1 MTIIG
6 SDAQKIYRTF
16 VLSPEETKK
25 VEEIKKRFTN
35 YFLPKKNY
43 TMEHYNFNKLQQ
55 SMVESIT
62 EFITRLRLQASK
74 CKFESLEDE
83 LIKDRVVVGIHD
95 DHTREKLLSDP
106 DLDLDKAIQ
115 ICMAAERTNK
125 EIKVMQQR
133 SDQEVSVIKKN
144 FRPKKNVTMEE
155 VPKLID
161 NCKKCG
167 GTHPIRCPA
176 KFAKNVKK
184 QIILQNVAD
193 QISGIKRKSI
203 P

>member
-6 SDAQKIYRTF
+6 SDAQKIYSTF

-25 VEEIKKRFTN
+25 VEEIEKRFTN

-43 TMEHYNFNKLQQ
+43 TMERYNFNKLQQ
-55 SMVESIT
+55 SMVETIT

-133 SDQEVSVIKKN
+133 SGS
-144 FRPKKNVTMEE
+144 RS
-155 VPKLID
+155 
-161 NCKKCG
+161 
-167 GTHPIRCPA
+167 
-176 KFAKNVKK
+176 
-184 QIILQNVAD
+184 
-193 QISGIKRKSI
+193 ISH
-203 P
+203 